1 MDRNGLTGSQAAMY
15 HGIILTL
22 MGLLAF
28 QWTMASWHV
37 PMTQGADMLH
47 NFESFPRSD
56 KLRNS
61 SIFLLPCSKLVGN
74 GTSYLQCTDHEIQAD
89 AQDHA
94 DISRVHKLMLVDPI
108 PSHLR
113 NGLVGFPFALFPF
126 LINVRVRDLPKAY
139 FEGTI
144 SISMLMRSSSYS
156 SWKLPV
162 RNSKAM
168 PFNDRGKYL
177 DICIV
182 LGTSD
187 SSLSNYKTTN
197 TSTVEHG
204 YFPVMK
210 SKASLMIAQLSAVRI
225 PSVRTRRT
233 ASTYGTS
240 HSPRQSDR
248 IMIHRVDLACGL
260 VYPVTTNR

>member
-1 MDRNGLTGSQAAMY
+1 MLSLLSFNNQPRTHACAEHALMDRNGLTGSQAAMY

-156 SWKLPV
+156 SWKVRAHLLCTIIENRLNFRRLFANLPASS
-162 RNSKAM
+162 SK
-168 PFNDRGKYL
+168 FE
-177 DICIV
+177 
-182 LGTSD
+182 SD
-187 SSLSNYKTTN
+187 A
-197 TSTVEHG
+197 
-204 YFPVMK
+204 F
-210 SKASLMIAQLSAVRI
+210 Q
-225 PSVRTRRT
+225 
-233 ASTYGTS
+233 
-240 HSPRQSDR
+240 
-248 IMIHRVDLACGL
+248 
-260 VYPVTTNR
+260 